1 MISNKKL
8 KTFVTVFPCV
18 VAFNLMIS
26 VPALAQSSSFADNFG
41 RVGRLYPDRNGVY
54 FTLNGGQTSMNP
66 RNGYYRLLR
75 SHPNYES
82 LVDLLYMVTENNW
95 TLQVRTE
102 NQLDSNGHAQV
113 NYFVVDR

>member
-8 KTFVTVFPCV
+8 KTFVMIFPWV

-26 VPALAQSSSFADNFG
+26 VPALAQNWSFQNNFG
-41 RVGRLYPDRNGVY
+41 RVRRLYPDQGGVY
-54 FTLNGGQTSMNP
+54 FTLTGGQTSMNP
-66 RNGYYRLLR
+66 QNGYYRLLR
-75 SHPNYES
+75 SHRNYES
-82 LVDLLYMVTENNW
+82 LVDLLYMATENRW